1 MVSEIKWIFA
11 IPRMC
16 SVSTEGGTIF
26 LKELG
31 KDQHNRVFEK
41 ILSPKGFDVRR
52 EEEFYYDEESLLVK
66 RGDGKVKGFLDF
78 YAGPRA

>member
-1 MVSEIKWIFA
+1 MCVGVCVWRRVFFGRKGEGVWSVVSRIKWLFA
-11 IPRMC
+11 ILRMC

-41 ILSPKGFDVRR
+41 ILSPKGFDLRR
-52 EEEFYYDEESLLVK
+52 EEELL
-66 RGDGKVKGFLDF
+66 L
-78 YAGPRA
+78 